1 MEFYCAEAG
10 RHLWTQHQCGIFM
23 HHRGRLFGRGA
34 KDSATEAVLLQQPM
48 SLVSRD
54 ARYYNYSDDDLQSLD
69 GLKED
74 KKESRYAQVTS
85 PIRRWVD
92 IYNQHCLIFG
102 ASPPSDLDLAKLN
115 EQMRHIRKL
124 QMDSMLM
131 ARFPEISHRQHFT
144 ATVIDV
150 LKKGDNK
157 YKYTVFLDELKLISR
172 LTTID
177 PLDEGKKQHQVRIF
191 IFHDEHSLKK
201 KMKLDVVV

>member
-1 MEFYCAEAG
+1 
-10 RHLWTQHQCGIFM
+10 
-23 HHRGRLFGRGA
+23 
-34 KDSATEAVLLQQPM
+34 
-48 SLVSRD
+48 
-54 ARYYNYSDDDLQSLD
+54 
-69 GLKED
+69 
-74 KKESRYAQVTS
+74 
-85 PIRRWVD
+85 
-92 IYNQHCLIFG
+92 
-102 ASPPSDLDLAKLN
+102 
-115 EQMRHIRKL
+115 
-124 QMDSMLM
+124 MLM

-172 LTTID
+172 LTTIN